1 MSSSKSWEAT
11 ERAGLGEPIGG
22 EYLERLLRVPFD
34 PDDESA
40 GEFDLFYFKHEPQGS
55 RRGLKTVLFC
65 AGGPGQIVRPIDDN
79 YLRFLRDQNTAYRV
93 VHFHLRGSGFSQF
106 PPSNDFDRFLR
117 TSYAVNDI
125 EEIRKDV
132 LKDEPWDGIVGYSYG
147 AVLAQQ
153 YTSTYEKEKR
163 VRKLILIGP
172 PSMDKF
178 TSATTPEIAAAV
190 FDKYT
195 SAEREIMKH
204 VLKKIIEPGRHEEF
218 QKLDPEDISQ
228 LETKLPLVLKKI
240 EEEFGSE
247 QFVFEQYGSL
257 KGKLKEVLGK
267 NYSLN
272 FFKQLGELRMIGW
285 QNPDVGDP
293 DRQIEAGRV
302 IAAGLVPELELR
314 KLGEVDS
321 GEALPLNCSDE
332 SYRTHYVMQ
341 IYDGFRPRFLKALAA
356 NHKQNI
362 RDSLRKSAGR
372 VAGNLPVH
380 EFIEKIG
387 LAKDKPSVWDPK
399 SYKHGIPTLILKGEA
414 DPVTAL
420 GQAEHYCEEAL
431 TGPRILLKLEGVGHG
446 FYLPKIDLPK
456 SFLVGSVRIE
466 PGIVKAGE
474 TKEVTGFMY
483 CTARLEEDT
492 DDGGPQG
499 GAIAL
504 RARDSSRVSLDFEEA
519 IILSETELSVL
530 VYNPTPHR
538 DSTQGITLTL
548 RHPLFEG
555 RVALQSTGIP
565 PVNESWVRGTLKK
578 SKKKTFK
585 VKEPTDLQHGHGLR
599 FIRGSEEFE
608 PPDKLILKIE
618 NISPNKVKGEPRDWI
633 YVPTDESKQFVG
645 PCQGEDLDARNA
657 LIYAFLEMEFE
668 DFADEKVQILEQ
680 IKPFLAGIWIHDGD
694 KWIIQ
699 RDKPL

>member
-11 ERAGLGEPIGG
+11 ERAGLGESIGG

-65 AGGPGQIVRPIDDN
+65 AGGPGQIVRPSDDN

-147 AVLAQQ
+147 TVLAQQ
-153 YTSTYEKEKR
+153 YTSRYEKEKR

-172 PSMDKF
+172 LSMHKF
-178 TSATTPEIAAAV
+178 TSATTPALAATV
-190 FDKYT
+190 FDEYT
-195 SAEREIMKH
+195 SAEREIIKQ
-204 VLKKIIEPGRHEEF
+204 VLGKIIEPLRHEQF
-218 QKLDPEDISQ
+218 QKLDLEDRRQ
-228 LETKLPLVLKKI
+228 LETKLPLVLKQI

-247 QFVFEQYGSL
+247 QFVFEQYGRL

-267 NYSLN
+267 DYSPN
-272 FFKQLGELRMIGW
+272 FFRQLRELRMIGW

-302 IAAGLVPELELR
+302 IATGLMPELELK

-321 GEALPLNCSDE
+321 GEALPLDRSDE

-341 IYDGFRPRFLKALAA
+341 IYDGVRPRFLKALAA

-362 RDSLRKSAGR
+362 RDSLRKSTGR
-372 VAGNLPVH
+372 VGGTLPIH
-380 EFIEKIG
+380 QFIEKIG
-387 LAKDKPSVWDPK
+387 IAKDKPSVWDPK
-399 SYKHGIPTLILKGEA
+399 EYKHGIPTLILKGEA
-414 DPVTAL
+414 DPVTAV

-446 FYLPKIDLPK
+446 FYLPKIELPD

-466 PGIVKAGE
+466 PGIVKARE

-492 DDGGPQG
+492 DEGGRH
-499 GAIAL
+499 GAIAPL
-504 RARDSSRVSLDFEEA
+504 RGRDPSGVSLDFEEA
-519 IILSETELSVL
+519 IILSETKVSVL
-530 VYNPTPHR
+530 VYNPSPQR
-538 DSTQGITLTL
+538 ASTQGVLLTL

-555 RVALQSTGIP
+555 KVALQSAGIP
-565 PVNESWVRGTLKK
+565 PINESWVRGTLKK
-578 SKKKTFK
+578 SKKKSFV
-585 VKEPTDLQHGHGLR
+585 VKQPTDLQDGLR
-599 FIRGSEEFE
+599 FIPGSAEFE

-618 NISPNKVKGEPRDWI
+618 NISPNKVTGEPRNWI
-633 YVPTDESKQFVG
+633 YVPTPGNKFVG

-668 DFADEKVQILEQ
+668 DFAKEKVQILGRIE
-680 IKPFLAGIWIHDGD
+680 PFLAGIWIHDGV
-694 KWIIQ
+694 KWIT
-699 RDKPL
+699 RRG